1 METKYPPQSWARWLK
16 LDEAPP
22 LGPGEVTVI
31 GRELEG
37 MEVGE
42 LFDGVEVVDWG
53 MARACQAGLLL
64 GHGALEASHRIS
76 QGIHT
81 PTGSYWH
88 GIMHRREPDFDNARY
103 WFARV
108 GRHPAYPLVLEAAK
122 GCLKGREDGAAFLTY
137 AKEWD
142 AEGFIDYCERVIGSG
157 SEEEW
162 VAREIALVEWQVL
175 LEWTWRRAVGT

>member
-1 METKYPPQSWARWLK
+1 MESKYLPDDWVKWVV
-16 LDEAPP
+16 LDVVPP
-22 LGPGEVTVI
+22 LGPGVVTER

-37 MEVGE
+37 MRTEE
-42 LFDGVEVVDWG
+42 LFEGVKVVDWE
-53 MARACQAGLLL
+53 MARACHAGLLL
-64 GHGALEASHRIS
+64 GHGALEVSHTLS

-108 GRHPAYPLVLEAAK
+108 GRHPAYPLVLEAV
-122 GCLKGREDGAAFLTY
+122 KGRLKEQGKTVGFLEG

-142 AEGFIDYCERVIGSG
+142 ARGFISYCERFIGSG
-157 SEEEW
+157 ADEEL
-162 VAREIALVEWQVL
+162 VAREIAHVEWRVL
-175 LEWTWRRAVGT
+175 LEWTWQKAVGV